1 MESNLLVF
9 DVGSTYTKLSAFSM
23 QDGELTYLGR
33 SQSPTTISNIGDGWS
48 KAEKLLREKG
58 ITLADKENTTILS
71 SSSAAGGLRMVALG
85 FMPRVTAK
93 AAKEVAMGAGARV
106 LEVISHEE
114 PKDYRIQVLREIRPD
129 LILLAGGTDGGDE
142 ESMLNNAETVVESGV
157 DAVVVIAGNVNIQS
171 KTKDILENGGFTC
184 VRVPNIMPN
193 IHTLKLDAAREA
205 IHECFIK
212 QITQAQGLN
221 SLLDI
226 VSDGKVVPT
235 PGAVLL
241 GAELLAKGT
250 YSEDGVGDILI
261 LDLGGATTDIHSVL
275 PGMES
280 LSIEEIGLVVT
291 NEKQTT
297 YRTVEGNLG
306 MRVSATG
313 IVETVGPQAVL
324 AKVGRSGAEDEKAI
338 VEYTRFLEKHTDHIA
353 SDEREKDFDKA
364 LAITAIEVA
373 LKRHAGYIS
382 QEYNALTGVI
392 PGTPVGRDLRH
403 VKCVIAVGGMFTYA
417 TPEDRQ
423 FILEQVFKDPGIS
436 LLPVDPQF
444 RVDDQYLLYAV
455 GVLSRYYKDA
465 AFRFAK
471 KHFKFDEE

>member
-1 MESNLLVF
+1 MDSNLLVF
-9 DVGSTYTKLSAFSM
+9 DVGSTYTKLSAFSFH
-23 QDGELTYLGR
+23 DNELEYLGH
-33 SQSPTTISNIGDGWS
+33 SQAPTTIQNIGEGLS
-48 KAEKLLREKG
+48 NAEFQLM
-58 ITLADKENTTILS
+58 DKDIHLVKTRDMTILS

-142 ESMLNNAETVVESGV
+142 QSMLNNAEIVVESGV
-157 DAVVVIAGNVNIQS
+157 NAVVVIAGNVNIQS
-171 KTKDILENGGFTC
+171 KTKDILEAGGLSCT
-184 VRVPNIMPN
+184 RVPNIMPN
-193 IHTLKLDAAREA
+193 IHSLKLDAAREA
-205 IHECFIK
+205 IHECFIR

-221 SLLDI
+221 SLLHI

-241 GAELLAKGT
+241 GAELLSKGT
-250 YSEDGVGDILI
+250 YDEDGVGDLLI

-280 LSIEEIGLVVT
+280 LSIEEIGLVVN
-291 NEKQTT
+291 NEKQVT

-313 IVETVGPQAVL
+313 IVETVGPMALL
-324 AKVGRSGAEDEKAI
+324 AKVGRSSQEDADALIAYAKH
-338 VEYTRFLEKHTDHIA
+338 LEKNTQHIA
-353 SDEREKDFDKA
+353 QDQREQDFDIA
-364 LAITAIEVA
+364 MAIGAIEVA

-382 QEYNALTGVI
+382 QEYNPLTGVI
-392 PGTPVGRDLRH
+392 PGTPVGRDLRG
-403 VKCVIAVGGMFTYA
+403 VKCVIAVGGMFTHA
-417 TPEDRQ
+417 APEVRQ
-423 FILEQVFKDPGIS
+423 YILEKVFENPGIS
-436 LLPVDPQF
+436 LLPVNPQF
-444 RVDDQYLLYAV
+444 RVDDQYLLYAI
-455 GVLSRYYKDA
+455 GVLSRHYKEA

-471 KHFKFDEE
+471 KQFNFEEE